1 MSYKYEGATMA
12 RSLNQVTLMGNLTRD
27 PELRQTPTG
36 QNVTSFSLAL
46 NRSYK
51 DASGEWQEATDYID
65 IVCWGPLAERVAQ
78 YLSKG
83 RRCLVQGRLQ
93 SRSWEQDGNKR
104 SKVEVLANDVT
115 FLDSRGGGDNDGG
128 SFSSDAPASSS
139 SKDEKPKPSSKKSKK
154 DDVVIEDIG
163 DEPINL
169 DDIPF

>member
-1 MSYKYEGATMA
+1 
-12 RSLNQVTLMGNLTRD
+12 MGNLTRD

-46 NRSYK
+46 NRAYK
-51 DASGEWQEATDYID
+51 DASGKWQEVTDYID

-115 FLDSRGGGDNDGG
+115 FLDSRGSGGDNDGG
-128 SFSSDAPASSS
+128 NQGGGSAPEPSDKPADSGA
-139 SKDEKPKPSSKKSKK
+139 DKPKPSKKPKK

-163 DEPINL
+163 DQPINL

>member
-1 MSYKYEGATMA
+1 MA

-36 QNVTSFSLAL
+36 QTVTSFSLAL

-51 DASGEWQEATDYID
+51 DSSGEWQEATDYID
-65 IVCWGPLAERVAQ
+65 IVCWGPLAERVDQ
-78 YLSKG
+78 YLNKG

-93 SRSWEQDGNKR
+93 SRSWEQDGQKR

-115 FLDSRGGGDNDGG
+115 FLDSRGGGDDSG
-128 SFSSDAPASSS
+128 APVSASNGALA
-139 SKDEKPKPSSKKSKK
+139 EKPKPSPKAKK
-154 DDVVIEDIG
+154 DDVVIEDI
-163 DEPINL
+163 DDQPINL

>member
-1 MSYKYEGATMA
+1 MA

-36 QNVTSFSLAL
+36 QSVTSFSLAL

-51 DASGEWQEATDYID
+51 DGSGEWQEATDYID
-65 IVCWGPLAERVAQ
+65 VVCWGPLAERVAQ

-93 SRSWEQDGNKR
+93 SRSWEQEGQKR

-115 FLDSRGGGDNDGG
+115 FLDSRGGGEDNDNGPSAG
-128 SFSSDAPASSS
+128 ASSS
-139 SKDEKPKPSSKKSKK
+139 SASDDKPKASSKAKK

>member
-1 MSYKYEGATMA
+1 MA

-51 DASGEWQEATDYID
+51 AQNGEWQEATDYID
-65 IVCWGPLAERVAQ
+65 IVAWGPLGERVSQ
-78 YLSKG
+78 YLNKG
-83 RRCLVQGRLQ
+83 SRCLVQGRLQ
-93 SRSWEQDGNKR
+93 SRAWEQDGQKR
-104 SKVEVLANDVT
+104 SKVEVLAVDVT
-115 FLDSRGGGDNDGG
+115 FLDSRSGDSEGGGNNFAAG
-128 SFSSDAPASSS
+128 SPPKQAATSA
-139 SKDEKPKPSSKKSKK
+139 KPKPSKQP
-154 DDVVIEDIG
+154 DDVVIEDIS